1 MEIKETL
8 MAIASNDDS
17 FTEVIETINE
27 QFSNMPIVPEDVR
40 ETIQML
46 ELVLDDPTKYSEIRN
61 AAIADDLITEDMA
74 PIEFDA
80 LFVISLLVALYTLE
94 DQLVSEGFA
103 GGGLA
108 QAGRHLASRGQGG
121 DTMLA
126 HVNPRE
132 AEVLRRMGGQ
142 GTVNPT
148 TGLVEYKGLKGI
160 MKTVIPLAASFVM
173 PTMAP
178 AFTSMFSGIAGP
190 TLGPI
195 LGRAAQ
201 GALTSGIMGR
211 DPLVGAISGG
221 LSGSIGDMNLPNWLS
236 NTVTNIGESFGMEIS
251 PRVAQS
257 LGSGLL
263 TGGISA
269 LTGRGDPLD
278 QGMMSGLSTFLRNP
292 QAAKDPNVT
301 FTDNLRGEDP
311 YLGTGYDGYDAMIG
325 SSPSETIVNNLG
337 GYQPTVLPEDNI
349 IPVPIPKPTDLAA
362 GPSTPT
368 YLDGSM
374 NFPYPDKADLLDRA
388 KFPQFEDMYLGEG
401 YQDPPNQFQTGN
413 TGNQFQTGNAGNQ
426 KKKISNWLG
435 SAGTNIGKNN
445 WLYKQP
451 QGLGMDEAIDSV
463 SPYLQLGML
472 GKAFPPP
479 TQSST
484 GQKGADSLL
493 QDMMTRGNTV
503 FDMDRIQ
510 REAQQQGMDV
520 SEYLPLIWN
529 KLFLGDYRL
538 PPANRVKKGHGG
550 PLTEMSYYVEGEG
563 TGRSDE
569 IPAYLSDGE
578 YVIDAE
584 TVSMLGDGSNK
595 AGAEVLNDMRKSI
608 RKHKGSNLVNGE
620 FSDDA
625 MSPLEY
631 MRGN

>member
-17 FTEVIETINE
+17 FTEVIETIRE

-46 ELVLDDPTKYSEIRN
+46 ELVLDDPTKYSEVRT
-61 AAIADDLITEDMA
+61 AAIADELITEDMA

-80 LFVISLLVALYTLE
+80 LFIISLLVALYTLE

-108 QAGRHLASRGQGG
+108 QAGRRLASHGQGG

-132 AEVLRRMGGQ
+132 AEILRRMGGQ
-142 GTVNPT
+142 GTVNPN
-148 TGLVEYKGLKGI
+148 TGLMEYKGLKGI

-178 AFTSMFSGIAGP
+178 AFTSMFSSIAGP
-190 TLGPI
+190 TLAPI

-221 LSGSIGDMNLPNWLS
+221 LSGPIGDMNIPNWLN

-251 PRVAQS
+251 PRMAQS
-257 LGSGLL
+257 LSSGLL

-278 QGMMSGLSTFLRNP
+278 QGMMSGLATFLRNP
-292 QAAKDPNVT
+292 EPTSSVSNIKASDEVVQK
-301 FTDNLRGEDP
+301 
-311 YLGTGYDGYDAMIG
+311 LG
-325 SSPSETIVNNLG
+325 SEFRSPSDNSVFGQAYNLTDDTLSTG
-337 GYQPTVLPEDNI
+337 DYTNA
-349 IPVPIPKPTDLAA
+349 IPKSKPPIGTASSALA
-362 GPSTPT
+362 PRT
-368 YLDGSM
+368 YLDATMDS
-374 NFPYPDKADLLDRA
+374 PYPLKWQDWA
-388 KFPQFEDMYLGEG
+388 KFPQFEDPYLGEG
-401 YQDPPNQFQTGN
+401 YQDSPNQFQG
-413 TGNQFQTGNAGNQ
+413 FQTIPPPTSTSTSSESDKQYPAWY
-426 KKKISNWLG
+426 SPWLKSFLG
-435 SAGTNIGKNN
+435 QHRYRTS
-445 WLYKQP
+445 P
-451 QGLGMDEAIDSV
+451 SQGLGMDEAIDSV

-472 GKAFPPP
+472 GKAFPAPN
-479 TQSST
+479 QSSA
-484 GQKGADSLL
+484 GSKGANPLL
-493 QDMMTRGNTV
+493 EDMMVRGNAV
-503 FDMDRIQ
+503 WDMERLN
-510 REAQQQGMDV
+510 REARQHGMPV
-520 SEYLPLIWN
+520 SQYIGMIWS
-529 KLFLGDYRL
+529 KISDYRL
-538 PPANRVKKGHGG
+538 PPANQVKKAHGG

-578 YVIDAE
+578 YVMDAE

-595 AGAEVLNDMRKSI
+595 AGAEALNDMRKAI
-608 RKHKGSNLVNGE
+608 RKHKGSNLVNGK

-625 MSPLEY
+625 KSPLEY

>member
-292 QAAKDPNVT
+292 EPTSSVSNIKASDEVVQKLSEE
-301 FTDNLRGEDP
+301 FR
-311 YLGTGYDGYDAMIG
+311 
-325 SSPSETIVNNLG
+325 SPSDGSVFGQAYNLTDDTLSTG
-337 GYQPTVLPEDNI
+337 DFTNAI
-349 IPVPIPKPTDLAA
+349 PIPKRTPTGTA
-362 GPSTPT
+362 TPT
-368 YLDGSM
+368 YLDGGEGIPMDMTNPS
-374 NFPYPDKADLLDRA
+374 
-388 KFPQFEDMYLGEG
+388 PQTILGGYLGGYDPGVQPLWEG
-401 YQDPPNQFQTGN
+401 DQSDQFQTGNVGNQIQTGN
-413 TGNQFQTGNAGNQ
+413 TGNQIQTSEGWHPHAENYTVPKVNSVVPSKIPSGNQ
-426 KKKISNWLG
+426 IQTSEGWHPHAEN
-435 SAGTNIGKNN
+435 
-445 WLYKQP
+445 
-451 QGLGMDEAIDSV
+451 
-463 SPYLQLGML
+463 YLQLGML
-472 GKAFPPP
+472 GQTFPAP

-484 GQKGADSLL
+484 GPKGADSLL
-493 QDMMTRGNTV
+493 QDMMTRGNAV

-510 REAQQQGMDV
+510 REARQKNMDV

-529 KLFLGDYRL
+529 KIFQGDYRL
-538 PPANRVKKGHGG
+538 PPANRVKKAHGG
-550 PLTEMSYYVEGEG
+550 PLTEMSYYVEGGG

>member
-292 QAAKDPNVT
+292 EPTSSVSNIKASDEIVQ
-301 FTDNLRGEDP
+301 NLSEGFR
-311 YLGTGYDGYDAMIG
+311 
-325 SSPSETIVNNLG
+325 SPSDSSVFGQAYNLTDDTLSTG
-337 GYQPTVLPEDNI
+337 DYTNAI
-349 IPVPIPKPTDLAA
+349 PIPKRTPTGTATPSALAA

-374 NFPYPDKADLLDRA
+374 DDAYPDKADLLDRA

-401 YQDPPNQFQTGN
+401 YQDPPNQFQI
-413 TGNQFQTGNAGNQ
+413 GNAGNQ
-426 KKKISNWLG
+426 KKKFSNWRG
-435 SAGTNIGKNN
+435 SDGTNIGKNN
-445 WLYKQP
+445 WLHNWRYKQP
-451 QGLGMDEAIDSV
+451 QGLGDEGDAV
-463 SPYLQLGML
+463 APYLQLGML

-484 GQKGADSLL
+484 GQKGANSLL
-493 QDMMTRGNTV
+493 QDMWVRGNAV
-503 FDMDRIQ
+503 WDMDRIQ
-510 REAQQQGMDV
+510 REAQQKGLDV
-520 SEYLPLIWN
+520 SEYLPLIWSN
-529 KLFLGDYRL
+529 LSDYRL